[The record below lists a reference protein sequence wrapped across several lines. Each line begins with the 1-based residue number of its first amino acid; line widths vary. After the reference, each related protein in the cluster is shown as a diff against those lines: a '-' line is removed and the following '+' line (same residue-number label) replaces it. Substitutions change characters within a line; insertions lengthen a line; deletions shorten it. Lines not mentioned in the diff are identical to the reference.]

1 MRRTEFP
8 HARGKTIARMA
19 RVRPKLYGEMES
31 TVPYGS
37 RSTSA
42 SEPAEEVVVDHVNAA
57 EGSTGNESTAYHLL
71 WWVLTPGEGM

>member
-1 MRRTEFP
+1 M
-8 HARGKTIARMA
+8 ARMA

-31 TVPYGS
+31 TVPNGS

-42 SEPAEEVVVDHVNAA
+42 SEPAEEVDGNYVNAA
-57 EGSTGNESTAYHLL
+57 EGSAEKESTVYHLL